1 MAARP
6 SGKTRPVASWRFL
19 PQWPSRMMATMASP
33 SPASIQSSE
42 LPSSA
47 GTFRPRLEMK
57 TPGSGLWAWRGP
69 GMFSVISAYQKN
81 SCSSSGTLRIT
92 ST

>member
-1 MAARP
+1 
-6 SGKTRPVASWRFL
+6 
-19 PQWPSRMMATMASP
+19 MMATMASP

-42 LPSSA
+42 LPSRP

-57 TPGSGLWAWRGP
+57 TPGNGLCAWRGP

-81 SCSSSGTLRIT
+81 SCSKSGTLRIT